1 MFLKKLC
8 IKIPQNTLLYFLKYN
23 KFILVFKNKF
33 TILFFKNI
41 DRLIYSC
48 VKKNMLIL
56 YLKSTNFKTHPQFCT
71 LLKNNLVEL
80 LAKKFVFET
89 KSLKLVGIGYK
100 ASILKKGCQNILSL
114 KLGYSHMIFI
124 RIPKYISI
132 KVSKQ
137 TIYLSCLNRIKL
149 FKFCNMIKTLKLPDV
164 YKGKGFF
171 FEYEQLSLKK
181 GKKA

>member
-1 MFLKKLC
+1 MFFKQLC
-8 IKIPQNTLLYFLKYN
+8 IKIPKNTLLYCLKYN

-33 TILFFKNI
+33 TILFFKDA
-41 DRLIYSC
+41 DRLIFCC

-56 YLKSTNFKTHPQFCT
+56 YFKLTNFKKTTSLCT

-80 LAKKFVFET
+80 LAKKSVFET

-100 ASILKKGCQNILSL
+100 ASLLKKNGQNILSL

-124 RIPKYISI
+124 RIPKYIFI
-132 KVSKQ
+132 KISKQ
-137 TIYLSCLNRIKL
+137 TIYLSCLNKIKL
-149 FKFCNMIKTLKLPDV
+149 FKFCNIIKTLKLPDV